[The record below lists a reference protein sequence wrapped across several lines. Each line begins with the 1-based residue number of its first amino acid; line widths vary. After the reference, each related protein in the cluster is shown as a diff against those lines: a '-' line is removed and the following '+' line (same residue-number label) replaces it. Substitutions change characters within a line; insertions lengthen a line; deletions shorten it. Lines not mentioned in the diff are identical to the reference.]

1 MPVPTIEPKTTKKI
15 STDLLDFDPENPR
28 LVEDGTKNPSEE
40 YIINALAETA
50 DLSEVVASIA
60 ANGYFDIEPLIVQ
73 RVNDR
78 FRVLEGN
85 RRLAA
90 IRLLQKPELAK
101 NVGITIPEVSRSE
114 E

>member
-1 MPVPTIEPKTTKKI
+1 MYSQTDRIARALRDTVNLPEPMPVPTIEPKTTKKI

-40 YIINALAETA
+40 HIINALAETA

-78 FRVLEGN
+78 FRVLEG
-85 RRLAA
+85 
-90 IRLLQKPELAK
+90 
-101 NVGITIPEVSRSE
+101 
-114 E
+114 